1 MSIINSLLIEETI
14 TTNAKLISNHFN
26 TVFTSIAAK
35 VNENII
41 LWKLKSYFHIIFARL
56 PMKLIFLSQTTPASQ
71 GKPSLTLYIY
81 ISLKKDII
89 A

>member
-1 MSIINSLLIEETI
+1 MINSLLIEETI

-41 LWKLKSYFHIIFARL
+41 L
-56 PMKLIFLSQTTPASQ
+56 
-71 GKPSLTLYIY
+71 
-81 ISLKKDII
+81 
-89 A
+89 